1 LNFYYLLIIL
11 ISYLYGSIPFS
22 LIIPKTFLNIDP
34 RNYGSGNIG
43 AANVLRT
50 AGPVAGVICYLL
62 DFSKGLLGAG
72 LPILLSNLKYIEKN
86 HWLIILGALA
96 AIIGHCWTIFLKF
109 KGGKGVATSMGTIIT
124 ISPKIFLFFI
134 IIYLIIL
141 FTFRFASLAGIVT
154 FGLLPII
161 GYAVTYFWSNK
172 IGLSQFLT
180 FSIITAIIVI
190 WRHKSNI
197 KRLLNGTER
206 RLGQKVKVEKE

>member
-1 LNFYYLLIIL
+1 MNFYYLFTIL

-22 LIIPKTFLNIDP
+22 LIIPKTFWNIDP

>member
-1 LNFYYLLIIL
+1 MNFYYLLIIL

>member
-1 LNFYYLLIIL
+1 
-11 ISYLYGSIPFS
+11 
-22 LIIPKTFLNIDP
+22 LNIDP